1 VSRAKRVAS
10 LMRDVFR
17 AIGAQ
22 LREEQAAE
30 RASLVGAQYVRRGEP
45 EVWRVAMDT
54 GTTVLLRS
62 STARQLLRRDE
73 LNGDTWLRVDRIHG
87 TTPTE
92 GDA

>member
-1 VSRAKRVAS
+1 
-10 LMRDVFR
+10 M
-17 AIGAQ
+17 
-22 LREEQAAE
+22 
-30 RASLVGAQYVRRGEP
+30 GAQYVRRGEP

-62 STARQLLRRDE
+62 ATSRQLLRRDQ
-73 LNGDTWLRVDRIHG
+73 LNDDTWLRVDRIYG

>member
-1 VSRAKRVAS
+1 MNKRIIH

-62 STARQLLRRDE
+62 STARELLRRDE
-73 LNGDTWLRVDRIHG
+73 LNGEKWLRVDRIHG

>member
-1 VSRAKRVAS
+1 MSRRRIAS

-45 EVWRVAMDT
+45 EVWLVAMDT
-54 GTTVLLRS
+54 GATVLLRS
-62 STARQLLRRDE
+62 ETSRELLRRDE
-73 LNGDTWLRVDRIHG
+73 LNGDTWLRVDRIYG
-87 TTPTE
+87 TTPE